1 MFWGIPAIL
10 FIPCLLLI
18 GATLIM
24 FAYHLILYFQY
35 KERIIWKYCFY
46 LAAISVYLLLDIY
59 ARSSNN
65 SMNHFQ
71 ADTLSSAVNFIV
83 ILGYSSF
90 LMEALTN
97 IRSNFPKIFLLWSI
111 VYYGTIIYIGSL
123 FVVFYFNL
131 SYLSVTMEIINN
143 VLRFLFVL
151 VGLIAIIQFYPLVQ
165 GRFMNLVKWGGMV
178 YLFFMLL
185 VLAAM
190 FLPEKE
196 LLALAPMHYVY
207 LGTFADVLIFSYAM
221 SIKIKESLNKA
232 SEVRHNL
239 SRDLH
244 DEVGATLTG
253 IRVFGQLAKERPET
267 QAVNLEK
274 INNYSEEMLNK
285 MSDIVWAINPDN
297 DSIDRM
303 ISKLHS
309 YAAAITSA
317 KDIQLEF
324 RIDESIRKKSLDMNL
339 RKNLYLLSKEA
350 INNAVKYADCKKI
363 LLLLDTGL
371 RSGTLRIEDDGIG
384 FNYGNGQTGNGLN
397 NMKARAAEVHGKLRI
412 DTSPGKG
419 TAVELVFNFT

>member
-1 MFWGIPAIL
+1 MFWGIPAEL
-10 FIPCLLLI
+10 FIPCVLLT
-18 GATLIM
+18 GATFIM
-24 FAYHLILYFQY
+24 FAYHAILYFQY

-59 ARSSNN
+59 ARSNRQQFN
-65 SMNHFQ
+65 LFQ
-71 ADTLSSAVNFIV
+71 LEAFSSAVNFIV

-90 LMEALTN
+90 LMETLTD
-97 IRSNFPKIFLLWSI
+97 IRRDFPRTFRLWAV
-111 VYYGTIIYIGSL
+111 VYYATIIYILFLAGAAYFKWTGLEDSISIPSNVMRCL
-123 FVVFYFNL
+123 FVV
-131 SYLSVTMEIINN
+131 
-143 VLRFLFVL
+143 
-151 VGLIAIIQFYPLVQ
+151 VGLVAIIQFYPLIK

-185 VLAAM
+185 VLATM
-190 FLPEKE
+190 FMPERT
-196 LLALAPMHYVY
+196 LLGLAPMHYVY

-232 SEVRHNL
+232 AELRHDL

-285 MSDIVWAINPDN
+285 MSDIVWALNPDN
-297 DSIDRM
+297 DSVDRI

-309 YAAAITSA
+309 YAASLTSA

-324 RIDESIRKKSLDMNL
+324 TIDENIRKKNLDMNL
-339 RKNLYLLSKEA
+339 RKNIYLLAKEA
-350 INNAVKYADCKKI
+350 INNAVKYAACKKI
-363 LLLLDTGL
+363 KLILHAGAKA
-371 RSGTLRIEDDGIG
+371 GVLRIEDDGIG
-384 FNYGNGQTGNGLN
+384 FNKKMTGEGNGLR
-397 NMKARAAEVHGKLRI
+397 NMQNRAREINGKLNI
-412 DTSPGKG
+412 ASEQGSGTSI
-419 TAVELVFNFT
+419 ELVFNFT